1 MKQYWIGSS
10 ETKTAKEP
18 KQNTAEVEAE
28 RESETKETE
37 KKFFSLCSDS
47 DDRFNMTSVRL
58 SWYLN

>member
-10 ETKTAKEP
+10 GTKTAKEP

-37 KKFFSLCSDS
+37 KTIFRYELILTTD
-47 DDRFNMTSVRL
+47 L
-58 SWYLN
+58 I